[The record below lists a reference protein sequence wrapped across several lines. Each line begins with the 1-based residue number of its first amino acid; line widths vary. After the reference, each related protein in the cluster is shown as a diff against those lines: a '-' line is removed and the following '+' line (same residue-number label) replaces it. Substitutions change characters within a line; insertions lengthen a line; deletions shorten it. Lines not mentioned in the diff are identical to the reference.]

1 LCLFWICEK
10 WYNHV
15 LVAWKSMF
23 GYEKFVFKCFC
34 LIEWKSWCCWRM
46 FVNLCFI
53 SLLCQSVCLCS
64 GILLMLLWLM
74 WVIMWKWIFGK
85 VGRNYDFGCVI
96 GVMKWWKCYYKC
108 FDHVK
113 CFVMILVCWD
123 WVKWSK
129 SDYLVKNIFLVDFHL
144 LSISQ
149 NRATI
154 LTQILDVLVQQ
165 KSGHNF
171 RISGHRFVSL
181 TWKKQLFPPF
191 FRS

>member
-1 LCLFWICEK
+1 MSENRDVVDECSSIYVLSLC
-10 WYNHV
+10 Y
-15 LVAWKSMF
+15 
-23 GYEKFVFKCFC
+23 
-34 LIEWKSWCCWRM
+34 
-46 FVNLCFI
+46 VNLYVYVVEFCCCCYDWCEW
-53 SLLCQSVCLCS
+53 LCE
-64 GILLMLLWLM
+64 
-74 WVIMWKWIFGK
+74 KWIFGK

-129 SDYLVKNIFLVDFHL
+129 SDYLVKNTFLVDFHL

-171 RISGHRFVSL
+171 RISGHRFVSS